1 MDPDQKVQEEDKDK
15 EGAEKPMAA
24 MVAESG

>member
-24 MVAESG
+24 MT